1 MKWTRRLRTDFT
13 HRAFCSPWIEG
24 ILDVDFEKDVIGVL
38 RPQHERRLGIVASE
52 SFFFGPVVR
61 PEASLIENAGAVV
74 AGLAAV
80 AGLVAVAGL
89 LVSAANFQF
98 RRGRGGRGR
107 VALLAGGRRRGRRRR
122 LHHLLDEH
130 HRQPLFFSLY
140 LSFRTDFQGKIWIKS
155 LDGIMRKVQE
165 QIFRK

>member
-1 MKWTRRLRTDFT
+1 MKWTRRLRTDLT

-38 RPQHERRLGIVASE
+38 RPQHERRLEIVASK

-61 PEASLIENAGAVV
+61 PETSLVENVGAVV
-74 AGLAAV
+74 AS
-80 AGLVAVAGL
+80 LVAVAGL

-130 HRQPLFFSLY
+130 HLQSAFVFIA
-140 LSFRTDFQGKIWIKS
+140 LSGMIFQG
-155 LDGIMRKVQE
+155 
-165 QIFRK
+165 